1 MPVSRRGSP
10 LASTYDVM
18 LVQDAL
24 RAVGLYAGPVDGV
37 AGAKTRLALR
47 RYKRRY
53 GLPVDDAFDET
64 LLAHVRESV

>member
-24 RAVGLYAGPVDGV
+24 RVVGLYDGPVDGV

-47 RYKRRY
+47 RYKRRH